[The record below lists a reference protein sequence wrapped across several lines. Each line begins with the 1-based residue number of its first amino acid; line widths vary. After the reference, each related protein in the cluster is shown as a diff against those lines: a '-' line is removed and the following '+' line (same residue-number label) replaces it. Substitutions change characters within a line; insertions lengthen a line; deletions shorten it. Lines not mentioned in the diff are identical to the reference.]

1 MIELWANTSKV
12 IKNNLKKVKPCKKL
26 GYCPYG
32 VLVEE
37 FPLKMKSKISCEL
50 FGHDCP
56 VFYVAEGLEEE
67 LR

>member
-1 MIELWANTSKV
+1 MKIKV
-12 IKNNLKKVKPCKKL
+12 SKPCHKL

-37 FPLKMKSKISCEL
+37 FPLKDKNKKSCKV

-56 VFYVAEGLEEE
+56 VFYVAEGNIEREIE
-67 LR
+67 